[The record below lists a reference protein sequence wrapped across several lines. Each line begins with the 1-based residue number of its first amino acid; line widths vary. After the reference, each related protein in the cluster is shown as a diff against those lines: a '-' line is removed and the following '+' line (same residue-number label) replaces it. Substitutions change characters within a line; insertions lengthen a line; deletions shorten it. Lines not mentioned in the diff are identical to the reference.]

1 MNQEHTGQGA
11 EDKGFFP
18 EKNIL
23 PPRQNKALHESA
35 GLFCFN
41 QDPNLFEVEGKN
53 KKARAGDSLQALF

>member
-23 PPRQNKALHESA
+23 PPRLLLYQTT
-35 GLFCFN
+35 
-41 QDPNLFEVEGKN
+41 PNN
-53 KKARAGDSLQALF
+53 T